1 MFPQS
6 PLYPGQ
12 GLCGPFTYNPY
23 ANMYEPVTRIEPTP
37 KSTLKPGY
45 VCVTRNGHY
54 LMVLPTEDGLCLCG
68 DDHGPLSGW
77 NSDLTFNPCGTSKL
91 DIMKVY
97 GLSKYPRFACDRSSD
112 GRKLIWE
119 RKETK
124 KMTVKEICD
133 ALGYDVEIV
142 KEGEQ

>member
-1 MFPQS
+1 MFPQN

-37 KSTLKPGY
+37 KSMLKSGY

-54 LMVLPTEDGLCLCG
+54 LMVLPTEHGLCLCG
-68 DDHGPLSGW
+68 DDYGLLDGW
-77 NSDLTFNPCGTSKL
+77 KDDLTISCGPRKL

-97 GLSKYPRFACDRSSD
+97 GLAQYPRLAYAREPD
-112 GRKLIWE
+112 GRNLIWE